1 MDSLN
6 SNSSSERQITNFTT
20 FKTKI
25 DDNDDSMGRKSSVSS
40 SSLNSSFS
48 GNGNGNGK
56 PQLILFEEDIL
67 DSKNLSA
74 DVTDKIKQ
82 SDSTDEDSGIEF
94 GNKNITLH

>member
-6 SNSSSERQITNFTT
+6 SNSSSERQITNFIT
-20 FKTKI
+20 FKAKN
-25 DDNDDSMGRKSSVSS
+25 DDNDDSMGARGSSVSS

-48 GNGNGNGK
+48 GNGR
-56 PQLILFEEDIL
+56 PQIILFEEDIL
-67 DSKNLSA
+67 DNKNLLTVDSI
-74 DVTDKIKQ
+74 TDKIKQ